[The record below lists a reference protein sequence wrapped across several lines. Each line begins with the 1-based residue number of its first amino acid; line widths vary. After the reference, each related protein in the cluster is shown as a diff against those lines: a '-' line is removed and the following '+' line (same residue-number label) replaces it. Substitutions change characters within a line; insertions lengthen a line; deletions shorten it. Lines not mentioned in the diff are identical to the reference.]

1 MIDPDKLTNYSRTE
15 VQLQEL
21 WLFSIAVAGKP
32 AFRIARQ
39 VSLFIRAL
47 PGGPLFGDLLPF
59 DRLKK
64 ILRAEG
70 YDGLFAHVLDARFGQ
85 HTRIAKAFAQSVD
98 LDLRAA
104 TLDELMTVHGVGP
117 KTARMFLLHSRR
129 NQRLAV
135 LDTHILKF
143 LKTKRIKVPKI
154 TPTGRKYLKLE
165 TKFLALADKAKV
177 SPAKFDLDIWRGY
190 ADRGALND

>member
-1 MIDPDKLTNYSRTE
+1 MVDPDRLTNYSRTDA
-15 VQLQEL
+15 QLQEL

-39 VSLFIRAL
+39 VSRFVAAL
-47 PGGPLFGDLLPF
+47 DRTKLPF
-59 DRLKK
+59 DGLKK
-64 ILRAEG
+64 VLAEEG
-70 YDGLFAHVLDARFGQ
+70 YGSLYHRVLDAKFGQ
-85 HTRIAKAFAQSVD
+85 HTRIAKAFSQSIN
-98 LDLRAA
+98 LNLRTA
-104 TLDELMTVHGVGP
+104 TLDELMVVHGVGP

-154 TPTGRKYLKLE
+154 TPTGRKYLDLE
-165 TKFLALADKAKV
+165 TRFLALADKARM
-177 SPAKFDLDIWRGY
+177 SPAAYDLEIWRSY
-190 ADRGALND
+190 ADRKAA